1 LEELKQAIILRSD
14 LGMGPGKKCAQACH
28 ACLLSAEQAQNQ
40 TPGIYKS
47 WKQSGQK
54 KVVLKVPDL
63 ESLNGLY
70 HMAKKMGIPAAIIQ
84 DAGLTQLEPGTTTAV
99 GIGPAT
105 AEKIDKICGTLK
117 LL

>member
-1 LEELKQAIILRSD
+1 MEEIKQAILVRTD

-40 TPGIYKS
+40 TPGVFKA

-54 KVVLKVPDL
+54 KVVLKVPNL
-63 ESLNGLY
+63 ENLTALH
-70 HMAKKMGIPAAIIQ
+70 HMALKMGLPTAIIQ

-99 GIGPAT
+99 GIGPAP
-105 AEKIDKICGTLK
+105 AVKIDKICGQLK

>member
-1 LEELKQAIILRSD
+1 LEDLKQAIILRAD

-40 TPGIYKS
+40 TPAIYKA

-63 ESLNGLY
+63 DSLSRLY
-70 HMAKKMGIPAAIIQ
+70 HLARKTGLPAAIIQ

-99 GIGPAT
+99 GIGPAQ
-105 AEKIDKICGTLK
+105 ADKIDKICGDLK